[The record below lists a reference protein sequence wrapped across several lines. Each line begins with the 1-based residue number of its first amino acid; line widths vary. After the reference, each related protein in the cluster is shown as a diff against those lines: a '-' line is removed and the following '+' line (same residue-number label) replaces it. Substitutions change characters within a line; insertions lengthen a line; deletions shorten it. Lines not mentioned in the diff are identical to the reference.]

1 MENVQQ
7 FFSKFQNRLGEFWRN
22 LSAAKKAMLAGAVA
36 LAVIGTVT
44 ATVMHKS
51 EPYEYLFESLSSEDT
66 QQVTTFFKQ
75 NNVEDYLSDSHGIKV
90 PSTRVAQLRL
100 KLAQEGLP
108 AHGVVGWEKF
118 DTQEF
123 TRTDFEQRI
132 NKQRAIQGELS
143 RTIQMIEGVTSAKVA
158 IVSPKKSLFL
168 EDHVDTTA
176 AIYLKTRR
184 GFELDKKQV
193 KGIVNLV
200 SKSVEGLKANNVTI
214 IDGEGKMLTEQESD
228 DPSVKM
234 TKEMTSHKLQVEKKY
249 EENIRAIVGRI
260 VGPDRVEVKVDATID
275 FTQEQQTISDVDPD
289 RVVALSRE
297 TQGYSLNGSGMNPTG
312 IPGSKSNVPG
322 EQEALPPGGG
332 NSTSNKKDSEVVNF
346 EISKKVSQKTLPSAT
361 LTKLS
366 AAVLVDG
373 RQEYPLDG
381 SRPSF
386 EPRSDEEVKQIED
399 LVRSAIGFNDKRG
412 DSVTVRNMMFQ
423 LDPVQI
429 ETIKEEKKETREY
442 ITTLAVAGAI
452 ALSLVLFFAFIVRP
466 YFRWL
471 AYDPTR
477 KQEQQVVEDFKPD
490 LELGTLQNVQI
501 KEDVPFD
508 KLSPQEQV
516 LFLAKNEPKRTTE
529 ALRLLLNPHHSAG
542 GA

>member
-1 MENVQQ
+1 MENLKQLL
-7 FFSKFQNRLGEFWRN
+7 SRFQERLGEFWGKLNNVKRG
-22 LSAAKKAMLAGAVA
+22 LVVGVVLLLLAGIV
-36 LAVIGTVT
+36 GGVT
-44 ATVMHKS
+44 MRRAD
-51 EPYEYLFESLSSEDT
+51 PYEYLFQNLTAEDVS
-66 QQVTTFFKQ
+66 QVTAWLKQ
-75 NNVEDYLSDSHGIKV
+75 NNYEGYVSDSHGIKV
-90 PSTRVAQLRL
+90 PPTDVASLRL

-108 AHGVVGWEKF
+108 AHGVIGWEKF

-123 TRTDFEQRI
+123 TRTEFEQRI
-132 NKQRAIQGELS
+132 NKTRAIQGELS
-143 RTIQMIEGVTSAKVA
+143 RTIMMIDGITSAKVN
-158 IVSPKKSLFL
+158 VVTPKKSLFL
-168 EDHVDTTA
+168 EDAIEPTA
-176 AIYLKTRR
+176 AVYIKTKH
-184 GFELDKKQV
+184 GFELDKKQI

-200 SKSVEGLKANNVTI
+200 AKSVEGLKAGNVMI

-228 DPSVKM
+228 DPAAKM
-234 TKEMTSHKLQVEKKY
+234 TKEMTAHKRQVEKQY
-249 EENIRAIVGRI
+249 EENIRAIVGRV
-260 VGPDRVEVKVDATID
+260 VGPDRVEVKVDASID

-289 RVVALSRE
+289 RVVPVSKE
-297 TQGYSLNGSGMNPTG
+297 TQGYSLNGTGLNPTG

-322 EQEALPPGGG
+322 EQEEISQAG

-346 EISKKVSQKTLPSAT
+346 EISKKVSQKTLPSAK
-361 LTKLS
+361 LIKLS

-386 EPRSDEEVKQIED
+386 EPRTEEEVKQIED
-399 LVRSAIGFNDKRG
+399 LVRSAVGFDDKRG
-412 DSVTVRNMMFQ
+412 DIVTVRNMMFQ

-429 ETIKEEKKETREY
+429 ESIKEEKKETREY

-501 KEDVPFD
+501 KEDVPFE

-516 LFLAKNEPKRTTE
+516 LYLAKNEPKRTTE
-529 ALRLLLNPHHSAG
+529 ALRLLLNPHHSI